1 VRDVGGEA
9 VWAEESV
16 RVEEDEAMVFE
27 KMCERELKKKNV
39 VSLLGL

>member
-16 RVEEDEAMVFE
+16 RVEEDEAIVFE
-27 KMCERELKKKNV
+27 KMCERGEKKKKN
-39 VSLLGL
+39 